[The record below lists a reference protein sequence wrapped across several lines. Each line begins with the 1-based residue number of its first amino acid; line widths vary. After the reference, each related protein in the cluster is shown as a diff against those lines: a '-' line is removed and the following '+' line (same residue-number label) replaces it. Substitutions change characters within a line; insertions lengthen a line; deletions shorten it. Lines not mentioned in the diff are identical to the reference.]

1 MRALL
6 AGELY
11 EFKPCSYT
19 DSFGLRIEL
28 AVYFPPSTSTIDA
41 HIDRLVAEWDAQCAA
56 HDGKYRIGVRTMLEP
71 RTIKVPLDPTRPWPQ
86 VNKMIHV
93 EVLYPVI
100 TEPEDGT
107 ADAGADASADAVS
120 AYALGIS
127 PGEILLYNKIMT
139 RIGMIGAHCPYAGDS
154 TPIAR
159 REHGYRMLLWEKQHE
174 LEARFVRLYKVWLR
188 RRHLLAALR
197 P

>member
-1 MRALL
+1 MSAFMRALL

-19 DSFGLRIEL
+19 DSLGLRMEIN
-28 AVYFPPSTSTIDA
+28 VYFPPSTNTIDT
-41 HIDRLVAEWDAQCAA
+41 HIDRLIAEWDAQCAA
-56 HDGKYRIGVRTMLEP
+56 HDVKYHVDVRTMLEP
-71 RTIKVPLDPTRPWPQ
+71 RTIKVPLDPERPWSQ
-86 VNKMIHV
+86 VNKTISV

-100 TEPEDGT
+100 TEDGT
-107 ADAGADASADAVS
+107 AGAGAGADAVS

-139 RIGMIGAHCPYAGDS
+139 RIGMIDAHCPYAGDS